1 MVPKFTIILSFA
13 SFDTASGRYITADLG
28 LLSSESDL
36 GLLSSESDM
45 LEFARKS
52 VPAES
57 GCLVKSS
64 RKPLFTF
71 DKSIAYES
79 NPLPLEDDT

>member
-1 MVPKFTIILSFA
+1 MIVLSFA
-13 SFDTASGRYITADLG
+13 LLDTASGRYITADLV
-28 LLSSESDL
+28 LFSFESNI
-36 GLLSSESDM
+36 

-57 GCLVKSS
+57 GCLVKST
-64 RKPLFTF
+64 RKPLFAF

-79 NPLPLEDDT
+79 NPFSLEDDA